1 MTFRIGRGEPRN
13 GSGMALWRERVSAAM
28 PFIDTAGG
36 LGCDVILL
44 SEEFP
49 GTSRPYSCNDPYG
62 ESLLQL

>member
-1 MTFRIGRGEPRN
+1 
-13 GSGMALWRERVSAAM
+13 MALWRERVSAAM

-49 GTSRPYSCNDPYG
+49 GELAALQLHSLWRVPTAAVSY
-62 ESLLQL
+62 LLQL